1 MKWYCNQCI
10 GINPCYLEND
20 DDSVYGPKTCPIYPG
35 VIVTPHWRIQQE
47 PQEGE
52 GYYKLSGEELQ
63 SFIVR
68 ISDLERDM
76 KKLSNNHVLFAK
88 DLARLNNR
96 TQNMQCIID
105 ALRGVF
111 E

>member
-20 DDSVYGPKTCPIYPG
+20 DDSVYDPKTCPLYPG
-35 VIVTPHWRIQQE
+35 VTVTPHWRIQQE

-63 SFIVR
+63 SFIMR

-88 DLARLNNR
+88 DLTRLNNR